1 MSSTDDDGPGTAVV
15 IAGVVGVIILLASS
29 FVPMMMDMQAPVQS
43 NSMGLGDAV
52 ATKSTS
58 TVNGEKATTSM
69 RFQEG
74 SFESLSRANIQE
86 KLNRVPV
93 FYLANTAKDG
103 TSSPTMDQNI
113 YISYE
118 DATKVASSS
127 GATVKV
133 TTLDQ
138 VTYPLVLK
146 RGRMRMAPPPPEI
159 AQAETALMAEGGSDM
174 TFKLVPSDSA
184 LKAAKETEMDLA
196 DGDVPL
202 FASDRLAFA
211 SPKGP
216 EVPLFFEKADC
227 VTSYER
233 LRSGGGPSS
242 RLPAEPT
249 IRTTTLADELYS
261 MEKGTRPSVKQLQF
275 YSAEYD
281 LIHAAELFGQ

>member
-1 MSSTDDDGPGTAVV
+1 MSSTDDNGPGTPTV
-15 IAGVVGVIILLASS
+15 IAGIVGVIILLASS

-43 NSMGLGDAV
+43 NNMGLGDAV
-52 ATKSTS
+52 ASKSTS
-58 TVNGEKATTSM
+58 TVNGDKATTSM
-69 RFQEG
+69 KFQDG

-86 KLNRVPV
+86 KMNRVPV
-93 FYLANTAKDG
+93 FYLANKDG
-103 TSSPTMDQNI
+103 TMDRNI
-113 YISYE
+113 YVSFE
-118 DATKVASSS
+118 EATKAASAS
-127 GATVKV
+127 GTTVKV

-138 VTYPLVLK
+138 VTFPLVMK

-159 AQAETALMAEGGSDM
+159 AQAEAALMAEGGNNGI
-174 TFKLVPSDSA
+174 TFQLVPSTSA

-242 RLPAEPT
+242 RLPVEPT